1 MVLVMIAVGG
11 ALGAVARYSLSG
23 WVQGL
28 LSTSFP
34 LGTMAVNVL
43 GSFLLGLL
51 FYLLEGLAV
60 SAEVRSL
67 LTIGFLGAFTTFSTF
82 SYEALVLVQGGEW
95 ARGSLYIGGSVLLGL
110 MGVLGGLFLGSFI
123 LHARG

>member
-1 MVLVMIAVGG
+1 MFLLIIAAGG

-34 LGTMAVNVL
+34 LGTMVVNIL
-43 GSFLLGLL
+43 GSFLLGFV
-51 FYLLEGLAV
+51 FYLLEGLAL
-60 SAEVRSL
+60 SAETRSF

-82 SYEALVLVQGGEW
+82 SYEALVLIQGGEW
-95 ARGSLYIGGSVLLGL
+95 GRGGLYVGGSVLLGL
-110 MGVLGGLFLGSFI
+110 FGVLGGLYLGS
-123 LHARG
+123 LLLQARG